1 MDDALLRQQAEI
13 ARHLV
18 PLEGFDPGRIEHPMI
33 SLRSNGRSAEQMR
46 PVTITRNCLKNA
58 QGSCLISF
66 GDTQVLCCATI
77 EEHMA
82 GWRKGSGLGWVTAE
96 YAMLPASG
104 SKRTKRETN
113 GQKGRSQEIQRLV
126 GRSLRSVI
134 DMSAMGGEVTVT
146 VDCDVIQADGGTRTA
161 SVTGG
166 WVALHDA
173 LELWKR
179 AGKIRSNPLFGQV
192 AAVSVGLVDGRELL
206 DLDYAED
213 SKAEVDMNVVRTAK
227 GEYVE
232 VQGTGERVSFSR
244 PRLGRFLDLADAGT
258 DRLLALQRAALE
270 AGPARPGEKVTV
282 SMGIDGVIVR
292 EGA

>member
-1 MDDALLRQQAEI
+1 M
-13 ARHLV
+13 
-18 PLEGFDPGRIEHPMI
+18 EHPMI

-46 PVTITRNCLKNA
+46 PVAITRNCLKNA

-213 SKAEVDMNVVRTAK
+213 SKAEVDMNVVRTDK

-270 AGPARPGEKVTV
+270 AGPARPGEKVAV